1 MISQK
6 KFIVSHAPFWHCG
19 RSISERSY
27 HTMLAAVPAVVAG
40 IIFYGPSALGVV
52 ALSIST
58 AMGWEYLFNRVAKQ
72 PISIGD
78 GNAAL
83 IGMVLAMLMP
93 ATMPWWGVLIGT
105 FIAVVTGKMIFGG
118 IGSNPFNPVIV
129 SVAILTVS
137 WHTLFDFD
145 GMLVNYDLEFLT
157 ISPLVALKAFGVEA
171 TTQFSPMDLL
181 LGRQSGGIGATFG
194 LGLILGGGYLIL
206 RGFIRW
212 EISLSFLVGIAVT
225 ATLFNLSDSGKYGG
239 PLIHL
244 LSGYTLVG
252 AFFLA
257 TEDSSSP
264 VNTIPMFIYGAL
276 GGVMTVLIRNIG
288 IYPDGVVFAI
298 LVINLANPLLDKIR
312 PKAIGKVA

>member
-19 RSISERSY
+19 NSISERNY
-27 HTMLAAVPAVVAG
+27 HIMLAAVPAVLMG
-40 IIFYGPSALGVV
+40 IMTYGIPALAVV
-52 ALSIST
+52 SLSVST
-58 AMGWEYLFNRVAKQ
+58 AMMWEYLFNRMAKR

-83 IGMVLAMLMP
+83 IGLLLAMLMP
-93 ATMPWWGVLIGT
+93 ATMPWWAVLVGT
-105 FIAVVTGKMIFGG
+105 FIAIFICKQIYGG
-118 IGSNPFNPVIV
+118 IGANPFNPIMVA
-129 SVAILTVS
+129 VAILMVA
-137 WHTLFDFD
+137 WKNLFDFD
-145 GMLVNYDLEFLT
+145 AMLANFNFSFLT
-157 ISPLVALKAFGVEA
+157 ISPLVALKAFGAHA
-171 TTQFSPMDLL
+171 TTQFNPMDLFI
-181 LGRQSGGIGATFG
+181 GRQVGGIGATFG
-194 LGLILGGGYLIL
+194 LGLVAGGLYLML

-225 ATLFNLSDSGKYGG
+225 AALFHMANPIKYGG
-239 PLIHL
+239 PMIHL
-244 LSGYTLVG
+244 LSGYTLIG

-264 VNTIPMFIYGAL
+264 VNPVPMLIYGTL
-276 GGVMTVLIRNIG
+276 GGVMTVLIRDIG

-298 LVINLANPLLDKIR
+298 LVINLVNPLLDKIR

>member
-19 RSISERSY
+19 RSVSERSY
-27 HTMLAAVPAVVAG
+27 HTMLAAVPAVLAG
-40 IIFYGPSALGVV
+40 IISYGPPALGVV
-52 ALSIST
+52 AFSIAT
-58 AMGWEYLFNRVAKQ
+58 AMLWEVAFNRIAKQ

-93 ATMPWWGVLIGT
+93 ATMPWWGVLVGT
-105 FIAVVTGKMIFGG
+105 FIAIFIGKMIFGG
-118 IGSNPFNPVIV
+118 IGSNPFNPVIIA
-129 SVAILTVS
+129 VAILMVS
-137 WHTLFDFD
+137 WKHLFDFD
-145 GMLVNYDLEFLT
+145 GMLVNYNLEFLT
-157 ISPLVALKAFGVEA
+157 ISPLVALKSFGVQA
-171 TTQFSPMDLL
+171 TTQFNPLDLL
-181 LGRQSGGIGATFG
+181 LGRQVGGIGATFG
-194 LGLILGGGYLIL
+194 LGIILGGLYLIL

-212 EISLSFLVGIAVT
+212 EISISFLVGIAVT
-225 ATLFNLSDSGKYGG
+225 AVLFNLLNPAKYGG

-244 LSGYTLVG
+244 LSGYTLLG

-264 VNTIPMFIYGAL
+264 VNMIPMFIYGAL

-288 IYPDGVVFAI
+288 IYADGVVYAI
-298 LVINLANPLLDKIR
+298 LVINLVNPLLDKIR

>member
-19 RSISERSY
+19 RSVSERSY

-40 IIFYGPSALGVV
+40 IIFYGSSALGVV

-58 AMGWEYLFNRVAKQ
+58 AMGWEYLFNRIAKQ

-83 IGMVLAMLMP
+83 VGMILAMLMP
-93 ATMPWWGVLIGT
+93 ATMPWWGVLVGT
-105 FIAVVTGKMIFGG
+105 FIAIFIGKMIFGG

-157 ISPLVALKAFGVEA
+157 VSPLVALKAFGVEA
-171 TTQFSPMDLL
+171 TTQFSPVDLL
-181 LGRQSGGIGATFG
+181 LGRQAGGIGATFG
-194 LGLILGGGYLIL
+194 LGLILGGVYLIL

-212 EISLSFLVGIAVT
+212 EVSLSFLVGIAVT
-225 ATLFNLSDSGKYGG
+225 AILFNLSDPAKYGG

-276 GGVMTVLIRNIG
+276 GGVVTVLIRNIG

>member
-19 RSISERSY
+19 NSIAEKSY
-27 HTMLAAVPAVVAG
+27 HTMLAAVPAVLMG
-40 IIFYGPSALGVV
+40 IMTYGTPALAVV

-58 AMGWEYLFNRVAKQ
+58 AMMWECLFNLMARR
-72 PISIGD
+72 PMSIGD

-93 ATMPWWGVLIGT
+93 ATMPWWAVLVGT
-105 FIAVVTGKMIFGG
+105 FIAIFIGKMIYGG
-118 IGSNPFNPVIV
+118 IGANPFNPVMIA
-129 SVAILTVS
+129 VAILMVA
-137 WHTLFDFD
+137 WKQFFDFD
-145 GMLVNYDLEFLT
+145 AMLANINLSFLT
-157 ISPLVALKAFGVEA
+157 ISPLVALKAFGAQA
-171 TTQFSPMDLL
+171 TAQFDPMNLFI
-181 LGRQSGGIGATFG
+181 GRQVGGIGATFG
-194 LGLILGGGYLIL
+194 MGIVAGGVYLML

-212 EISLSFLVGIAVT
+212 EISISFLVGIAVT
-225 ATLFNLSDSGKYGG
+225 AFLFHFANPAKYGG

-264 VNTIPMFIYGAL
+264 VNPIPMLIYGLL
-276 GGVMTVLIRNIG
+276 GGVMTILIRNIG

-298 LVINLANPLLDKIR
+298 LVINLVNPLLDKIR
-312 PKAIGKVA
+312 PKAMGKVA